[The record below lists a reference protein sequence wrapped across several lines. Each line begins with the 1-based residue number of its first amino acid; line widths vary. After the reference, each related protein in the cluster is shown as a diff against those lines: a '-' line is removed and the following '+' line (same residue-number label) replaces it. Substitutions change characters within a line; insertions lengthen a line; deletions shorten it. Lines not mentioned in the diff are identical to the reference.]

1 METICVEVPDKM
13 GETVIVH
20 TGKYMVIAPK
30 SMIFHPYDTACTKLH
45 VVTEEELHTI
55 QQLEEKLRDCIQL
68 IADKDKQIENLREKD
83 YKNRALKSSLTRT
96 KNVIKLLTNN

>member
-1 METICVEVPDKM
+1 METISVEIPDKM
-13 GETVIVH
+13 GKTIIVH
-20 TGKYMVIAPK
+20 TGKYMVIAP
-30 SMIFHPYDTACTKLH
+30 YDNTFTPKLH

-55 QQLEEKLRDCIQL
+55 QQLEEKLRDYIQL

>member
-1 METICVEVPDKM
+1 MKTVYVEIPDYLEKS
-13 GETVIVH
+13 VIVR
-20 TGKYMVIAPK
+20 TGKFIVIAP
-30 SMIFHPYDTACTKLH
+30 YDNTFTSKLH